1 MGFQCPTMTHGIDL
15 RRCPHLGS
23 QISKKLVRAQN
34 ILKNRSKLVKM
45 ALKISDTP
53 NFRSQILNK
62 NNIEIM
68 FKMVSNVSHI
78 VMNRKIKDLSP
89 YYKEL

>member
-1 MGFQCPTMTHGIDL
+1 MYNTWGL
-15 RRCPHLGS
+15 RSTKIELE
-23 QISKKLVRAQN
+23 L
-34 ILKNRSKLVKM
+34 LKNMSKLVKM

-68 FKMVSNVSHI
+68 FKMISNVTHI
-78 VMNRKIKDLSP
+78 VMNRKIKDLLP
-89 YYKEL
+89 YYKQL

>member
-1 MGFQCPTMTHGIDL
+1 
-15 RRCPHLGS
+15 
-23 QISKKLVRAQN
+23 
-34 ILKNRSKLVKM
+34 M

-68 FKMVSNVSHI
+68 FKMVSNVTHI
-78 VMNRKIKDLSP
+78 VMNRKIKDLWP
-89 YYKEL
+89 YYKQLLYFRHIFLKNMSLKKNYVFFVIFSKIINKST